1 MAVQLFFNNASA
13 TVAVPRGTTL
23 SFFPTA
29 EKQGTIGNARKMYKP
44 SVLAALRSERVLNV
58 VVEGVTFVTKMEVV
72 EAMGDNLFTRTEE
85 NNTIILPDHIRAEM
99 FPPIF
104 DYMRNKLIRPAT
116 AVLRNAP
123 MTPRQAK
130 ELDDLEEF
138 IFGKTTK
145 TLYQVRENESVV
157 ALLPPS
163 VSSAGDPS
171 ICLDPNFVK
180 LVVQRQDGNPSD
192 KTVIADL
199 NATYNVAITDGD
211 LLLST
216 VVHIRRGRRFAVIA
230 RQEDIGFY
238 VMHLIYDDA
247 DGGGVDDE
255 CTPFVVA

>member
-44 SVLAALRSERVLNV
+44 AVLAALRSERVLNV

-72 EAMGDNLFTRTEE
+72 EAMGDNLFTRKEE

-192 KTVIADL
+192 NTVIADL

-216 VVHIRRGRRFAVIA
+216 VVHVRRGRRFAVIA